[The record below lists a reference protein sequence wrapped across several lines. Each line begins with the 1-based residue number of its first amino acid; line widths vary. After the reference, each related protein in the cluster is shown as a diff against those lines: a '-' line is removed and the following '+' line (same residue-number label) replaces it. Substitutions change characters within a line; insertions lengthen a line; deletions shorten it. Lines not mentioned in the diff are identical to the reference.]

1 MTDLTPPRSTEWR
14 SIFSCFVNKPNSEE
28 DNVSNYDDDD
38 NEGHLLLLPINKAPL
53 QKHAATT
60 PDTKAVSS
68 EEDDDD
74 IINDS
79 YHLHRCDIE
88 SSSEDDDVTPNN
100 NLANLSIVDPSS
112 PRRRIISSQR
122 LPKVVVFNDNE
133 YNTDCDDTT
142 QECCE
147 MLAKITLPK
156 DKKKITTHYHV
167 LLFNSITRYHNV
179 NAAIS
184 SILQI
189 HTNLLSVHTL
199 MSGFQLVVI
208 LNMHTLT
215 TAHQPFIMF
224 TQTSMV
230 ETTPASLYQHI
241 ATSLLIIGCT
251 LNILGLLIS
260 LYTIVHLKSI
270 EDESTRTQVSSILDH
285 YKYFY
290 CSDLFAFGSAIII
303 LCHVNLIIHDILPFI
318 CCVIFNIL
326 SIIVFGIMVYKFYKS
341 SKSNSKI
348 SKSKRR
354 KHIMKLGKATIKR
367 RRELYKMFK
376 LH

>member
-1 MTDLTPPRSTEWR
+1 LINRQQ
-14 SIFSCFVNKPNSEE
+14 NSEE
-28 DNVSNYDDDD
+28 DGISNDDVD

-53 QKHAATT
+53 QKHAAAT
-60 PDTKAVSS
+60 PDTKAASS
-68 EEDDDD
+68 EEEDN
-74 IINDS
+74 INDS

-88 SSSEDDDVTPNN
+88 SSTESDDVTPNN

-112 PRRRIISSQR
+112 PRRRIIPPQH
-122 LPKVVVFNDNE
+122 LPKIVIFNDNDC
-133 YNTDCDDTT
+133 NTDCDDTT
-142 QECCE
+142 QQCCE
-147 MLAKITLPK
+147 MLSKITLPK
-156 DKKKITTHYHV
+156 SKITTHYHV

-179 NAAIS
+179 DAAIS
-184 SILQI
+184 SMIQI

-215 TAHQPFIMF
+215 MF

-230 ETTPASLYQHI
+230 ESIPTQIYQHI

-260 LYTIVHLKSI
+260 LYTIIHLKSI
-270 EDESTRTQVSSILDH
+270 EEESTRTQVSSILDN

-290 CSDLFAFGSAIII
+290 CSDIFAFGTAIII
-303 LCHVNLIIHDILPFI
+303 LCHINLIIYDILPFI
-318 CCVIFNIL
+318 CCFLFNIL
-326 SIIVFGIMVYKFYKS
+326 SIIVFGIVVYKVYKS
-341 SKSNSKI
+341 SKTNSNSKI
-348 SKSKRR
+348 TKSRRR

-367 RRELYKMFK
+367 RQKLYKMFK

>member
-1 MTDLTPPRSTEWR
+1 MTDLTPPRSTTEWR
-14 SIFSCFVNKPNSEE
+14 SIFSCFINKLNSEE
-28 DNVSNYDDDD
+28 DDISDDDVD

-60 PDTKAVSS
+60 PETKAASS
-68 EEDDDD
+68 EEEDGDNV
-74 IINDS
+74 NDNS
-79 YHLHRCDIE
+79 YHLHRCDV
-88 SSSEDDDVTPNN
+88 SSEEDVTPNN
-100 NLANLSIVDPSS
+100 LTNLSIVDPSS
-112 PRRRIISSQR
+112 PRRRIIPQQH
-122 LPKVVVFNDNE
+122 LPKIVVFNDN
-133 YNTDCDDTT
+133 NTDCDDTT

-147 MLAKITLPK
+147 MLSKITLPK
-156 DKKKITTHYHV
+156 SKITTHYHV
-167 LLFNSITRYHNV
+167 LLFNSITKYHNV
-179 NAAIS
+179 DAAIS
-184 SILQI
+184 SIIQI

-215 TAHQPFIMF
+215 MF

-230 ETTPASLYQHI
+230 ETPAIYQHI

-251 LNILGLLIS
+251 LNILGLLLS
-260 LYTIVHLKSI
+260 LYAIIHLKSI
-270 EDESTRTQVSSILDH
+270 EEESTRTQVSSILDN

-303 LCHVNLIIHDILPFI
+303 LCHVNLIIYDILPTLY
-318 CCVIFNIL
+318 CVIFNIL
-326 SIIVFGIMVYKFYKS
+326 SILVFCIVIYKVYKS
-341 SKSNSKI
+341 SKTNSNSKI
-348 SKSKRR
+348 TKSRRR

-367 RRELYKMFK
+367 RQKLYKMFK

>member
-1 MTDLTPPRSTEWR
+1 MTDLTPSSRSTTEWR
-14 SIFSCFVNKPNSEE
+14 SIFSCFINKSNSEE
-28 DNVSNYDDDD
+28 DDDDVD

-53 QKHAATT
+53 QKHTAATT

-68 EEDDDD
+68 EEDDGD

-88 SSSEDDDVTPNN
+88 SSSTDDATPN

-112 PRRRIISSQR
+112 PRRRIIPPQR
-122 LPKVVVFNDNE
+122 LPKIVIFNDNE
-133 YNTDCDDTT
+133 CNTDCDDTT
-142 QECCE
+142 QQCCE
-147 MLAKITLPK
+147 MLSKITLPK
-156 DKKKITTHYHV
+156 TKITTHYHI

-179 NAAIS
+179 DAAIL
-184 SILQI
+184 SIIQI

-208 LNMHTLT
+208 LNMHTLSVFR
-215 TAHQPFIMF
+215 QPFMMF

-230 ETTPASLYQHI
+230 ETMPTTIYQYI

-260 LYTIVHLKSI
+260 LYTIIHLKSI
-270 EDESTRTQVSSILDH
+270 EDESTRTQVSSILDN

-290 CSDLFAFGSAIII
+290 CSDIFAFGSAIII
-303 LCHVNLIIHDILPFI
+303 LCHVNLIIYDILPFI
-318 CCVIFNIL
+318 CCVVFNVL
-326 SIIVFGIMVYKFYKS
+326 SIIVFGIVIYKFYKS
-341 SKSNSKI
+341 SKTNSNSKI
-348 SKSKRR
+348 SKSRR
-354 KHIMKLGKATIKR
+354 KRHIMKLGKATIKR
-367 RRELYKMFK
+367 RQKLYKMFK

>member
-1 MTDLTPPRSTEWR
+1 MTDLTPPRSTTEWR
-14 SIFSCFVNKPNSEE
+14 SIFSCFINKPNSE
-28 DNVSNYDDDD
+28 DDDISINDDVD

-53 QKHAATT
+53 QKHTAATT
-60 PDTKAVSS
+60 PDTKAASS
-68 EEDDDD
+68 EEEDN
-74 IINDS
+74 INDS
-79 YHLHRCDIE
+79 YHLHRCDV
-88 SSSEDDDVTPNN
+88 SSTEDDVTPNN
-100 NLANLSIVDPSS
+100 LTNLSIVDPSS
-112 PRRRIISSQR
+112 PRRRIIPPQR
-122 LPKVVVFNDNE
+122 LPKIVVFNDN
-133 YNTDCDDTT
+133 NTDCDDTT

-147 MLAKITLPK
+147 MLSKITLPK
-156 DKKKITTHYHV
+156 SKITTHYHV

-179 NAAIS
+179 DTAIL
-184 SILQI
+184 SIIQI

-208 LNMHTLT
+208 LNMHTLS
-215 TAHQPFIMF
+215 MF

-230 ETTPASLYQHI
+230 DTRATSLYQHI

-260 LYTIVHLKSI
+260 LYTIIHLKSI
-270 EDESTRTQVSSILDH
+270 EDESTRTQVSSILDN

-290 CSDLFAFGSAIII
+290 CSDLFAFSSAIII
-303 LCHVNLIIHDILPFI
+303 LCHVNLIIYDILPTSY
-318 CCVIFNIL
+318 CVLFNIL
-326 SIIVFGIMVYKFYKS
+326 SIIVFGSVIYKFHKS
-341 SKSNSKI
+341 SKTNSNSKI

-367 RRELYKMFK
+367 RQKLYKMFK

>member
-1 MTDLTPPRSTEWR
+1 M
-14 SIFSCFVNKPNSEE
+14 INKQQNSE
-28 DNVSNYDDDD
+28 DDDDDVD
-38 NEGHLLLLPINKAPL
+38 NEGHLLLLPISKAPL

-60 PDTKAVSS
+60 PETKAASS
-68 EEDDDD
+68 EEEDN
-74 IINDS
+74 INDS
-79 YHLHRCDIE
+79 YHLHRCDIG
-88 SSSEDDDVTPNN
+88 SSSEEDDVTPN

-112 PRRRIISSQR
+112 PRRRIIPPQR
-122 LPKVVVFNDNE
+122 LPKVVVFNHNDI
-133 YNTDCDDTT
+133 NTDCDDTT

-147 MLAKITLPK
+147 MLSKITLPK

-179 NAAIS
+179 DAAIS
-184 SILQI
+184 SIIQI

-215 TAHQPFIMF
+215 VFRQPFVMF

-230 ETTPASLYQHI
+230 ESIPATVHQHI
-241 ATSLLIIGCT
+241 ATSLLIVGCT

-260 LYTIVHLKSI
+260 LYTIIHLKSI
-270 EDESTRTQVSSILDH
+270 EDESTRTQVSFILDN

-290 CSDLFAFGSAIII
+290 CSDLFAFGAAIFI
-303 LCHVNLIIHDILPFI
+303 LCHVNLIIYDILPFI
-318 CCVIFNIL
+318 CCVPFNIL
-326 SIIVFGIMVYKFYKS
+326 SILVFGIVVYKFYKS
-341 SKSNSKI
+341 SKTNSNSKI

-367 RRELYKMFK
+367 RQKLYKMFK